1 MMSECFTL
9 FLISGLGETQV
20 IPEYVV
26 FYKNRGVTW
35 KYDVE
40 GKFTGK
46 KEKGCQQTPLQIL
59 Y

>member
-1 MMSECFTL
+1 MTDKNNERGCFRLTD
-9 FLISGLGETQV
+9 
-20 IPEYVV
+20 
-26 FYKNRGVTW
+26 
-35 KYDVE
+35 DVE

>member
-1 MMSECFTL
+1 MCGDF
-9 FLISGLGETQV
+9 
-20 IPEYVV
+20 
-26 FYKNRGVTW
+26 TW